1 VEQHSV
7 PATQAFPS
15 VVQVPIVLVTVA
27 QKPPVHVPEQ
37 HCEGEV
43 QAVPTVAHDVVA
55 HVPAVHSSE
64 QHSVGEVQP
73 SPELLQNVE
82 EVHFPEAHTVEQ
94 QSPSLAQVSPPT
106 PQVGAGGA
114 VHLRSVPHFPEQH
127 APGLPAVQVAPWA
140 RHCPTGSTQSPFT
153 QEFVQQF
160 ASEPQGSLTTL
171 HVVGA
176 TQLPVQAWLQHSEG
190 VEQAVPFALQA
201 SGAPQAPLLHWLEQ
215 HSLAPVQS
223 APSLLHVSAA
233 PQKPL
238 GHDPEQ
244 HSEPATQAAPS
255 CWHAP
260 LDFDLW

>member
-1 VEQHSV
+1 MEQHSLL
-7 PATQAFPS
+7 AAQALPS
-15 VVQVPIVLVTVA
+15 VVQVPIGLVTVA

-37 HCEGEV
+37 HCDGDR
-43 QAVPTVAHDVVA
+43 QAVPTVAQDVPA
-55 HVPAVHSSE
+55 HVPEVHSRE
-64 QHSVGEVQP
+64 QHSLGEVQP
-73 SPELLQNVE
+73 WPELLQNVE

-94 QSPSLAQVSPPT
+94 QSASAAQVSPPT

-114 VHLRSVPHFPEQH
+114 VHLRSLPHCPEQH

-140 RHCPTGSTQSPFT
+140 RHCPTGSTQIPFT

-160 ASEPQGSLTTL
+160 ASEPQASLTTL
-171 HVVGA
+171 HVVGT

-190 VEQAVPFALQA
+190 VEQAVPFALHV
-201 SGAPQAPLLHWLEQ
+201 SEPQMPLVLHWFEQ
-215 HSLAPVQS
+215 HSPAPVQS

-244 HSEPATQAAPS
+244 HSEPATHAAPS
-255 CWHAP
+255 ALHAP
-260 LDFDLW
+260 LELDL